1 MGRDDIGVGF
11 TGAPHSARRV
21 AELAQL
27 AEKEGFSSVWC
38 AEDYY
43 LRDAIS
49 NISCVAYVTR
59 EVKISTGVIN
69 PFSRNPVLI
78 AETIATLNEL
88 SGGRIRLALGTGV
101 QPLIENMGIKFSHPL
116 QAMAESVEI
125 VRRLLTGEKLDYAG
139 KIFSSK
145 GVKLGENPYF
155 SLLVSD
161 LKVSPVP
168 IYLAAIGPRM
178 LELGGRIGDGVLFT
192 AGFAVENVKWAVPLV
207 RAGARKAGRVE
218 RDPVIGTYI
227 LAGLG
232 EASRALKG
240 FLAFDAAYARPE
252 NLVAAGIAERD
263 VQNIRNTL
271 KKKGMSEAADLV
283 TPKIIDRFAACGTKG
298 EIQAKVEE
306 FRAAGV
312 SEPVVLPMGT
322 DAAELIHS
330 LS

>member
-1 MGRDDIGVGF
+1 M
-11 TGAPHSARRV
+11 
-21 AELAQL
+21 
-27 AEKEGFSSVWC
+27 
-38 AEDYY
+38 
-43 LRDAIS
+43 
-49 NISCVAYVTR
+49 
-59 EVKISTGVIN
+59 
-69 PFSRNPVLI
+69 
-78 AETIATLNEL
+78 
-88 SGGRIRLALGTGV
+88 
-101 QPLIENMGIKFSHPL
+101 
-116 QAMAESVEI
+116 
-125 VRRLLTGEKLDYAG
+125 
-139 KIFSSK
+139 
-145 GVKLGENPYF
+145 
-155 SLLVSD
+155 
-161 LKVSPVP
+161 SPVP

-227 LAGLG
+227 LAGVG
-232 EASRALKG
+232 AASRALKG

-252 NLVAAGIAERD
+252 NLVAAGIAEKD

-312 SEPVVLPMGT
+312 SEPVLLPMGT